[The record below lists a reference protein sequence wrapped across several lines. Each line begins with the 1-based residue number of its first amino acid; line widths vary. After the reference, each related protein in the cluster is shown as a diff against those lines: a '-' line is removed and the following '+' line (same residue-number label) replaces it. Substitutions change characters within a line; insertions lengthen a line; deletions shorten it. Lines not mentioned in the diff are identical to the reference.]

1 MKSDNTKKEKTS
13 KQLRKPCRRVAMT
26 YVHATRP
33 KGFGIYRNG
42 HRQIEKAMEN
52 DLKKPPPRLLQQ
64 SHPHLKHSKKSKSKQ
79 SMKIE
84 RIKSI
89 GRNHKKKH
97 GQYVFFDW
105 KSRDDVSEWKPHF
118 WDKDTIDIDRYRK
131 TSFADKRKN
140 QLFFDETTNNF
151 LFAIVSECQ
160 SSNNV
165 GGKKRLNET
174 RKWIESA
181 MKKKPDVS
189 RGKKRCGQND
199 DTKYLEFRRIHWAMA

>member
-1 MKSDNTKKEKTS
+1 
-13 KQLRKPCRRVAMT
+13 
-26 YVHATRP
+26 
-33 KGFGIYRNG
+33 
-42 HRQIEKAMEN
+42 
-52 DLKKPPPRLLQQ
+52 
-64 SHPHLKHSKKSKSKQ
+64 
-79 SMKIE
+79 MKIE

-160 SSNNV
+160 SSNNM

-199 DTKYLEFRRIHWAMA
+199 GYKIFGIRKDPLGNGIGSYCWKQGVGVEEKNHLNACALAMAKQLEVSTHGVEKQLLESNAIEFIQQRNK